1 MAPNITRNGEEET
14 MIIEINNKEYEL
26 KYPVNTLCMMAED
39 GIDVMNMA
47 NFVVNI
53 MTIRDLFYYG
63 LKHENKKI
71 TKNQAGDLMDDYL
84 AEDHKMAELIEVV
97 MNALAKSLGGD
108 KKAEDKAEDDEGA
121 EGK

>member
-1 MAPNITRNGEEET
+1 

-26 KYPVNTLCMMAED
+26 KYPVNTLCIMAED
-39 GIDVMNMA
+39 GIDVMNMS

-71 TKNQAGDLMDDYL
+71 TKNQAGDLIDDYL
-84 AEDHKMAELIEVV
+84 AEGHKMADLIETV
-97 MNALAKSLGGD
+97 MKALAKSLGGE
-108 KKAEDKAEDDEGA
+108 KAEDKAEGDEGA